1 MDHIGD
7 FPRVFTGDSEFSGRV
22 YATPGTRDSAQVAL
36 TDAAKI
42 LAREYENKQFGY
54 TEMLKEIAGALFD
67 IKGRAPGEKQV
78 KRQ

>member
-7 FPRVFTGDSEFSGRV
+7 FPRIFTGDSEFSGQV
-22 YATPGTRDSAQVAL
+22 YSTPATKDAADIAL

-54 TEMLKEIAGALFD
+54 TEMLKEIA
-67 IKGRAPGEKQV
+67 
-78 KRQ
+78 